1 MRFSIV
7 GLPDSDFGVYQFA
20 ALLARIANTEKLFPI
35 VRLTAANIV
44 GYNNSRDP
52 EAQALALRTWIAA
65 KVRFLRDPAGA
76 ELVQTPEYLLT
87 QLSIN
92 GTVSGDC
99 DDVATLAAA
108 LAMSIGLRA
117 RFQLVGFNG
126 PSGPFGHIW
135 TEVQGSQG
143 GSWWELDTTRPSQG
157 FEFNRI
163 ERVHTIPV

>member
-20 ALLARIANTEKLFPI
+20 ALLSRIANQEKLFPV
-35 VRLTAANIV
+35 VRLTAAQIV
-44 GYNNSRDP
+44 AYTNPRNP
-52 EAQALALRTWIAA
+52 EAQALALRDWIASH
-65 KVRFLRDPAGA
+65 VRFLRDPAGA

-87 QLSIN
+87 ELSKF
-92 GTVSGDC
+92 GTVQGDC

-117 RFQLVGFNG
+117 RFQLVGFDG
-126 PSGPFGHIW
+126 PTGPYGHIW

-143 GSWWELDTTRPSQG
+143 GPWWEIDTTRPDQG
-157 FEFNRI
+157 FDFSRINRV
-163 ERVHTIPV
+163 RTIPL